1 MPSINLTKVHL
12 TLKLLLT
19 TNSKCGGDFLC
30 RRYKSDRLQLH
41 LSGCEIDLFCNIR
54 IYVLFISC
62 TSESSPY
69 KANSWKEDW
78 KGEEKD

>member
-1 MPSINLTKVHL
+1 MPSINLAKVHL

-41 LSGCEIDLFCNIR
+41 LSGCAEIKISAISEFM
-54 IYVLFISC
+54 LFISC